1 MRICLV
7 MGITKLHEGM
17 VWVSSPFISSLEI
30 LNNKLSNAG
39 RSYIIDL
46 NLGFDCAAHCFNP
59 KQQFR
64 NEKENN
70 GTN

>member
-1 MRICLV
+1 MRISLV
-7 MGITKLHEGM
+7 MGVTKLHE
-17 VWVSSPFISSLEI
+17 VLLSSLEI